1 MVGLCGLAG
10 DSAVAHDGDGW
21 AHVGS
26 VVDWAGGVDRDKAG
40 VSEWSPH
47 VCA

>member
-26 VVDWAGGVDRDKAG
+26 EVDRAKAA
-40 VSEWSPH
+40 VSELSPH